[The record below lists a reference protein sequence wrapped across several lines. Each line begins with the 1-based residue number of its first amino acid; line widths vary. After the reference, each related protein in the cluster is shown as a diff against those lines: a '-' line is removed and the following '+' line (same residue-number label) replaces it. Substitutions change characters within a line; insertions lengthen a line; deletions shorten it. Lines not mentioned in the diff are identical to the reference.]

1 MHLSTR
7 LKRPPELRLA
17 CASPSQK
24 TCLRVTLGRQPHAPS
39 SSPGQRA
46 EQEGLSK
53 PKNQQGV
60 GACLRQR
67 LMATSQVSSVTR
79 DFRPPLGAYQSQ
91 TTRLASALKWHQT
104 SRKKC
109 THKLVGASRPG
120 CCTLRMLSIRSLGSL
135 GTRSKTSLPIYAGHF
150 PLRILLR
157 ACLPCLVGATQVLA
171 KPTDLPEGWPY
182 LPHLV
187 QK

>member
-7 LKRPPELRLA
+7 LKRPPELRQA

-79 DFRPPLGAYQSQ
+79 DFRPPLVVYYQ
-91 TTRLASALKWHQT
+91 RIKVALNQQ
-104 SRKKC
+104 KKC
-109 THKLVGASRPG
+109 NHNSLGASRPG
-120 CCTLRMLSIRSLGSL
+120 CCTERMLSINSLGNL
-135 GTRSKTSLPIYAGHF
+135 GTRSKTS
-150 PLRILLR
+150 
-157 ACLPCLVGATQVLA
+157 
-171 KPTDLPEGWPY
+171 
-182 LPHLV
+182 
-187 QK
+187 